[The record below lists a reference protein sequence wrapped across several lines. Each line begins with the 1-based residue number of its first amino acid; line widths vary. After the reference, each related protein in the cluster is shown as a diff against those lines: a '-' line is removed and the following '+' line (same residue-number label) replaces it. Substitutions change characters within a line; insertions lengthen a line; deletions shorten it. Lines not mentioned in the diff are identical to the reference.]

1 MKEGLMS
8 RPDEGLIHMWLDGEC
23 SAEEAAHVERMV
35 ATDLEW
41 AAAVAEARGLIA
53 ASSRIVS
60 ALDAVPHAMPA
71 EEKAA
76 PNPAAIAPAAPELP
90 VRAPYR
96 VRPWMKMAA
105 GLVLVVGTAYA
116 VREETRAVFTS
127 TPVVTDRVV
136 PAVEPVTVMPPAAP
150 VAQAKTSDA
159 DIAPVEAREAPQRV
173 ARTAPAVAAPEP
185 SAASGR
191 EKTAVL
197 APATPPA
204 AAGAGV
210 GLLAERDA
218 SASANTGAIAG
229 AVARTPT
236 DSARARRFAELQ
248 RRSEKGLQSL
258 VVTTGT
264 RGAEPE
270 RILDSPNSVLMVTS
284 ERLVLECWQVTSPD
298 SLRTLLR
305 STDFRP
311 GQLDSLLVEIPVG
324 SRRYYSLFRS
334 GDTLRGPVTAK
345 RVECPKP

>member
-1 MKEGLMS
+1 MS

-23 SAEEAAHVERMV
+23 SADEAAEIERLV
-35 ATDLEW
+35 ATDPAW

-60 ALDAVPHAMPA
+60 ALDAVPRAMPA
-71 EEKAA
+71 GEQAA
-76 PNPAAIAPAAPELP
+76 PDTTAIAPAAPEVP

-127 TPVVTDRVV
+127 APVVTEEVA
-136 PAVEPVTVMPPAAP
+136 PTAEPMPVMPPEAP
-150 VAQAKTSDA
+150 AAQAKTSDA
-159 DIAPVEAREAPQRV
+159 EVAPVEAREAPQRAASDPV
-173 ARTAPAVAAPEP
+173 ARTAPAAVAPEL

-191 EKTAVL
+191 ETVAVP
-197 APATPPA
+197 APAPPTA
-204 AAGAGV
+204 TVGAGV
-210 GLLAERDA
+210 AATAERDA
-218 SASANTGAIAG
+218 RVTARAMTG
-229 AVARTPT
+229 AVATTPP
-236 DSARARRFAELQ
+236 DSVRARRFAELQ
-248 RRSEKGLQSL
+248 RRLEENPSL
-258 VVTTGT
+258 SQVVTTGT

-270 RILDSPNSVLMVTS
+270 RILDSPNSVSMVSS
-284 ERLVLECWQVTSPD
+284 ERIALECFQVTSPD

-311 GQLDSLLVEIPVG
+311 GQLDSVRVEIPVG
-324 SRRYYSLFRS
+324 SRRYYSLFRA

-345 RVECPKP
+345 RVKCPEP

>member
-1 MKEGLMS
+1 MS
-8 RPDEGLIHMWLDGEC
+8 RPDEGLIHTWLDGEC

-35 ATDLEW
+35 ATDPDW

-60 ALDAVPHAMPA
+60 ALDAVPHAMPTGA
-71 EEKAA
+71 KAA
-76 PNPAAIAPAAPELP
+76 PDTAAIAPAAPEVP
-90 VRAPYR
+90 VRALYR

-116 VREETRAVFTS
+116 VRNETREVFTAA
-127 TPVVTDRVV
+127 PVVTDRVV
-136 PAVEPVTVMPPAAP
+136 PEAEPMTVLPPDAPAA
-150 VAQAKTSDA
+150 
-159 DIAPVEAREAPQRV
+159 APK
-173 ARTAPAVAAPEP
+173 P

-191 EKTAVL
+191 ENAAVP
-197 APATPPA
+197 APAPPPVAASAVATTPP
-204 AAGAGV
+204 
-210 GLLAERDA
+210 
-218 SASANTGAIAG
+218 
-229 AVARTPT
+229 
-236 DSARARRFAELQ
+236 DSVRARRFAELQ
-248 RRSEKGLQSL
+248 RRMEKSPLNQ

-270 RILDSPNSVLMVTS
+270 RILDSPNSVAMVAS

-324 SRRYYSLFRS
+324 SRRYYSLFRA

>member
-1 MKEGLMS
+1 MS
-8 RPDEGLIHMWLDGEC
+8 RPDEGLIHTWLDGEC
-23 SAEEAAHVERMV
+23 SADEAAEIERLV
-35 ATDLEW
+35 ATDPAW

-71 EEKAA
+71 EERAA
-76 PNPAAIAPAAPELP
+76 PDTAAIAPAAPEVP

-105 GLVLVVGTAYA
+105 GVVLVVGTAYA
-116 VREETRAVFTS
+116 VREETRAVFKS
-127 TPVVTDRVV
+127 APVVADRVV
-136 PAVEPVTVMPPAAP
+136 PAVEPMAVLPEAP

-159 DIAPVEAREAPQRV
+159 DVAPVAAREATQRV
-173 ARTAPAVAAPEP
+173 APTAPAVAAPDP

-191 EKTAVL
+191 EKAAVP
-197 APATPPA
+197 APSPPLA

-210 GLLAERDA
+210 ASISERDTIA
-218 SASANTGAIAG
+218 STTPRAIVG
-229 AVARTPT
+229 AVATTPT
-236 DSARARRFAELQ
+236 DSVRARRFAELQ
-248 RRSEKGLQSL
+248 RRMEKSPLNQ

-270 RILDSPNSVLMVTS
+270 RILDSPNSVAMVAS

-324 SRRYYSLFRS
+324 SRRYYSLFRA

>member
-1 MKEGLMS
+1 MS
-8 RPDEGLIHMWLDGEC
+8 RPDEGLIHAWLDGEC

-35 ATDLEW
+35 ATDPDW

-60 ALDAVPHAMPA
+60 ALDAVPGSVLP
-71 EEKAA
+71 EGSKAA
-76 PNPAAIAPAAPELP
+76 PGVEKIAPASPELP
-90 VRAPYR
+90 APKGFR

-116 VREETRAVFTS
+116 LREQTREVFTS
-127 TPVVTDRVV
+127 
-136 PAVEPVTVMPPAAP
+136 AP
-150 VAQAKTSDA
+150 VATERVAPAAEPATALLRDASVAQEKTSNKEV
-159 DIAPVEAREAPQRV
+159 APDEAPEAPQRV
-173 ARTAPAVAAPEP
+173 ARAVPVAAAPEP

-191 EKTAVL
+191 ENAVVP
-197 APATPPA
+197 APAPPSA

-210 GLLAERDA
+210 ASVAERDA
-218 SASANTGAIAG
+218 SASTTTGVNVGAI
-229 AVARTPT
+229 ARTPT
-236 DSARARRFAELQ
+236 DSARAQRFAELQ
-248 RRSEKGLQSL
+248 RRLEKSPLSQ

-270 RILDSPNSVLMVTS
+270 RILDSPNSVSMVTS
-284 ERLVLECWQVTSPD
+284 ERLVLECWQVSSPD

-324 SRRYYSLFRS
+324 SRRYYSLFRA
-334 GDTLRGPVTAK
+334 GDTLRGPVIAK

>member
-1 MKEGLMS
+1 VKEGLMS

-23 SAEEAAHVERMV
+23 SADEAAEIERLV
-35 ATDLEW
+35 ATDPAW

-60 ALDAVPHAMPA
+60 ALDAVPAGVMPA
-71 EEKAA
+71 GSKAA
-76 PNPAAIAPAAPELP
+76 PGAEKIAPASPELP
-90 VRAPYR
+90 ARNGFR

-116 VREETRAVFTS
+116 VRDQTREVFT
-127 TPVVTDRVV
+127 
-136 PAVEPVTVMPPAAP
+136 AP
-150 VAQAKTSDA
+150 
-159 DIAPVEAREAPQRV
+159 PVEAPEAPQRV
-173 ARTAPAVAAPEP
+173 ARTTPVVAAPEP
-185 SAASGR
+185 SVASGK
-191 EKTAVL
+191 EQAAVP
-197 APATPPA
+197 APAPPPPA
-204 AAGAGV
+204 AGASV
-210 GLLAERDA
+210 ASVAERDA
-218 SASANTGAIAG
+218 SATTNVSPSASPSPAAFAD

-248 RRSEKGLQSL
+248 RRSEKSPLS
-258 VVTTGT
+258 VVITTGT

-270 RILDSPNSVLMVTS
+270 RILDSPNSVSMVSS

-305 STDFRP
+305 STEFRP

-345 RVECPKP
+345 RVACPKP